1 MKLKKKGRKGGNFGW
16 LTCNSK
22 GWKLLKTLGIGGGMK
37 MGKRFAVN

>member
-1 MKLKKKGRKGGNFGW
+1 MNEIEKGGNFEW

-22 GWKLLKTLGIGGGMK
+22 GWKLLETLGIGGGMK